1 MIIAFLALMTDQL
14 ILIQVVK
21 SMEGGDQALVIGLIK
36 GLLVD
41 IVVVNKNGCQ
51 VNTDVE
57 ALVGV

>member
-1 MIIAFLALMTDQL
+1 
-14 ILIQVVK
+14 
-21 SMEGGDQALVIGLIK
+21 MEEEDLALVIGLIK